1 MYAICRPA
9 KTYSAACVFY
19 HRFRLK
25 HISGQHNWRDAA
37 IACLFLAC
45 KTEDTLK
52 KSREIICAN
61 YNMKNADKKIPD
73 DKVGFSGN
81 SFFLNPMV

>member
-1 MYAICRPA
+1 MNNPCRPA
-9 KTYSAACVFY
+9 KTYNAACVFY

-25 HISGQHNWRDAA
+25 HLGAQHNWRDAS

-52 KSREIICAN
+52 KSKEILCAS
-61 YNMKNADKKIPD
+61 YNMKNLDKKTPD
-73 DKVGFSGN
+73 DKVRT
-81 SFFLNPMV
+81 